1 MNRKTF
7 GSFFFQLIL
16 GSILRQNKI
25 IISSTI
31 SYSVRGGV
39 LRDKRSRSSW
49 NDNGQEY
56 SSVILW
62 KRRKWGW
69 EMGGGGG
76 VWCRVL
82 SSLEA
87 LPPKRVWSLSRWSII
102 DHGMV
107 LSEPWQPIKVL
118 VFSTPND
125 YWKKRNKQKSIE
137 SNLVS
142 YWLSGSNKK
151 ENIWFVFCAYG

>member
-62 KRRKWGW
+62 KRRKWG
-69 EMGGGGG
+69 
-76 VWCRVL
+76 
-82 SSLEA
+82 
-87 LPPKRVWSLSRWSII
+87 
-102 DHGMV
+102 
-107 LSEPWQPIKVL
+107 
-118 VFSTPND
+118 
-125 YWKKRNKQKSIE
+125 
-137 SNLVS
+137 
-142 YWLSGSNKK
+142 
-151 ENIWFVFCAYG
+151 